1 MRHTAAGLPLKGTLV
16 KASTV
21 NTGISIDYS
30 SKVLFYCLSIFRAV
44 FEIKLDFDPNDIAA
58 LFKGTDS
65 RFQNVFLDG
74 FFFTVK

>member
-30 SKVLFYCLSIFRAV
+30 SSALEGFFVHLLGIFRAV

-65 RFQNVFLDG
+65 RFQNVFSEW
-74 FFFTVK
+74 KR